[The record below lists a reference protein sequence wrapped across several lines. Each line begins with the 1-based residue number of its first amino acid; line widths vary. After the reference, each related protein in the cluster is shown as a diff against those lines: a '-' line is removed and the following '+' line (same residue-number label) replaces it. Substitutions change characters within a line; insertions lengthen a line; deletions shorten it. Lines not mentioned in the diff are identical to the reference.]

1 MKPYRI
7 NQFSQRCGVS
17 QDTLRY
23 YEKMDLLH
31 PEHDP
36 ENDYRY
42 YSDEDMLSLMQVR
55 SLRGMEIPIQALQAA
70 NLTDELVH
78 FSAVVREQAEQ
89 ISDEI
94 EQLLLKKRRLD
105 RLNDELI
112 EMERYLN
119 VCREISVPQMYVIYY
134 DGAEETAAGKRLIQ
148 SWSQRTPYV
157 HTSVRIP
164 AEELQKPED
173 APMRAVVGLGLLKG
187 YVDRMGLSHDS
198 PAQLTEGGRSVRCI
212 LKIKDPLHP
221 TRRDFAPVF
230 DYLAQTGQQTRGDWY
245 YRIRFIEQHSDGGAS
260 YYIGTRIY
268 LA

>member
-23 YEKMDLLH
+23 YERMNLLH
-31 PEHDP
+31 PDHDP

-42 YSDEDMLSLMQVR
+42 YSDDDLLALMQIR
-55 SLRGMEIPIQALQAA
+55 SLRGMEIPIQSLQAA
-70 NLTDELVH
+70 NLTDDLLH
-78 FSAVVREQAEQ
+78 FSAAVRQQAEA

-112 EMERYLN
+112 ETERYLN
-119 VCREISVPQMYVIYY
+119 FCQEIDVPQMYVLYY
-134 DGAEETAAGKRLIQ
+134 DGAEKTVAGKRLIQ
-148 SWSQRTPYV
+148 SWSQQMPYAHV
-157 HTSVRIP
+157 SIRI
-164 AEELQKPED
+164 AEKELKKTGIEPIKT
-173 APMRAVVGLGLLKG
+173 VLGLGLLKG

-198 PAQLTEGGRSVRCI
+198 PAQLTKGGRSIRCI
-212 LKIKDPLHP
+212 LKVKDPLHP
-221 TRRDFAPVF
+221 IKADFEPIF
-230 DYLAQTGQQTRGDWY
+230 QYLKKTGQQTVGDWY
-245 YRIRFIEQHSDGGAS
+245 YRIRFVEQHRDGS
-260 YYIGTRIY
+260 KSCYIGTRIY